1 MSEVTVHGKE
11 PHALDE
17 LFISNLCVP
26 YAILYNVGS
35 SKETRIDIHLKIDEA
50 RALCDALNEKLEN
63 QVVSPSV
70 DR

>member
-1 MSEVTVHGKE
+1 MSEVTIYGKE
-11 PHALDE
+11 PNCLDE
-17 LFISNLCVP
+17 LIISDLCIP

-35 SKETRIDIHLKIDEA
+35 SKETRMDIHLKVDEA
-50 RALCDALNEKLEN
+50 RALCNALNEKLEN